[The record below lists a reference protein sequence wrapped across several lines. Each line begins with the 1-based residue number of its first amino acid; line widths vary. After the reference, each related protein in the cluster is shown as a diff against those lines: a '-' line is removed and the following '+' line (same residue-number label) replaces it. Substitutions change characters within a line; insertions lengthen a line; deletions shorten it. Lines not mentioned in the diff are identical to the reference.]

1 MRISLFILLCTVS
14 FPASAQW
21 ALFKKHERLP
31 LLEKARWSVQID
43 HTVVAIQTAN
53 STRTVYSYQL
63 GRSDF
68 SLEAEEAIVMKTA
81 QHNMRYRQ
89 YQTASYNFNEL
100 ASLYTQQNRFSE
112 AKWYFLQSCLLSRQF
127 NNDKLTILNLSN
139 LAMVKSS
146 IGDFILA
153 QQDLVEARNIAAAHG
168 WLIDIL
174 AIEKKLGYIQH
185 NRFASLNTTNRYAE
199 LASAN

>member
-1 MRISLFILLCTVS
+1 MRIALFVLFCTLS

-21 ALFKKHERLP
+21 SLFKKHERLP
-31 LLEKARWSVQID
+31 LLEKGTLSVKIGN
-43 HTVVAIQTAN
+43 TVTLKTSI
-53 STRTVYSYQL
+53 SPPRVYGLPPS
-63 GRSDF
+63 RSDF
-68 SLEAEEAIVMKTA
+68 SLEAEEAIVMKAA
-81 QHNMRYRQ
+81 QHNMRFRQ
-89 YQTASYNFNEL
+89 YQAASYNFNDL
-100 ASLYTQQNRFSE
+100 ARLYVQQNRFSE

-127 NNDKLTILNLSN
+127 NNDKLTISNLSN

-153 QQDLVEARNIAAAHG
+153 QQDLVEARNMAAAHG
-168 WLIDIL
+168 WLIEIL
-174 AIEKKLGYIQH
+174 GIEQKLGYIQH